1 MAKSQRAIRG
11 CLLDFH
17 RNCWYDISSPP
28 PPHNKYTHPISY
40 PEDYITTFTH
50 FSISTFVSDY
60 ELILSQG
67 ATKSAINLYTQMT
80 ASLSFQ
86 SPLSWSSPDFSLL
99 TYDLVFLPGGHDK
112 GVRQIIDSPAIK
124 RLLVSY
130 FPLTKKGSGS
140 GGKKESEPAGKKV
153 LAAVCHGVMVL
164 SEALVLEGEDKGKS
178 VMRECT
184 TTALPAVFEGVA
196 YQGTR
201 LWLGD
206 YYLTYGRGSDSVET
220 AVRQVPPI
228 RLENICVHTM
238 ESCELILV
246 FGMYRSRRD
255 WMIRVSSGNVA

>member
-1 MAKSQRAIRG
+1 
-11 CLLDFH
+11 
-17 RNCWYDISSPP
+17 
-28 PPHNKYTHPISY
+28 
-40 PEDYITTFTH
+40 
-50 FSISTFVSDY
+50 
-60 ELILSQG
+60 
-67 ATKSAINLYTQMT
+67 MT

-99 TYDLVFLPGGHDK
+99 SYDLVFLPGGHDK
-112 GVRQIIDSPAIK
+112 GVRQIIDSPTIK

-130 FPLTKKGSGS
+130 FPLTKKESGS

-164 SEALVLEGEDKGKS
+164 SEALVFDEEGEEKDEGKS

-206 YYLTYGRGSDSVET
+206 YYLTYGKGSDSVET

-228 RLENICVHTM
+228 RLEDRCVHM
-238 ESCELILV
+238 ESCELIV
-246 FGMYRSRRD
+246 FEMYRSRRD